1 MRLRLLNE
9 LSVETDNLLE
19 VNLFLTVF
27 FSFPHLYYT
36 ILLDC
41 SSQLSLPLKSNIL
54 SWIDI
59 CRDVTGQ
66 QFYMSDLGL

>member
-27 FSFPHLYYT
+27 FHFPISITQYYLT
-36 ILLDC
+36 ALL
-41 SSQLSLPLKSNIL
+41 SSLCL
-54 SWIDI
+54 
-59 CRDVTGQ
+59 
-66 QFYMSDLGL
+66 